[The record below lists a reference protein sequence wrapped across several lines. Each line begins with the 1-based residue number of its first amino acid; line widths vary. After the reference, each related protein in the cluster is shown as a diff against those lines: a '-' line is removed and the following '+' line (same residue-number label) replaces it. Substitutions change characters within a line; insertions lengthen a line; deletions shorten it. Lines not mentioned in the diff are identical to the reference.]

1 MCLEKVYQIHSV
13 YLFGIASIA
22 FVMTNAKISLLGA
35 SQTLLLLF
43 KIKEVTKSKMT
54 NRARKNGLYFGLT
67 DEEKLILDTKKKR
80 AGFDNTSE
88 FIRCLIR
95 YCHAYKLDYS
105 FLKEYNERIRK
116 IGTEINEITR
126 KVYTTGDISEE
137 EFYIL
142 REKLHEIQE
151 IQQEILKHEPELKII

>member
-1 MCLEKVYQIHSV
+1 MYQIHGV

-67 DEEKLILDTKKKR
+67 DEEKLILDTKKR
-80 AGFDNTSE
+80 E
-88 FIRCLIR
+88 QVLITLLSLSGALYAIVMR
-95 YCHAYKLDYS
+95 T
-105 FLKEYNERIRK
+105 N
-116 IGTEINEITR
+116 
-126 KVYTTGDISEE
+126 
-137 EFYIL
+137 
-142 REKLHEIQE
+142 
-151 IQQEILKHEPELKII
+151 